1 MVQSCREPVIRK
13 KIDFLCSRA
22 FQNPWNKVSLL
33 RMRILVVEDNAA
45 LADGISS
52 ALTRMEMAVDVVGD
66 GTEADNI
73 LRTQEFN
80 LVVMDLN
87 LPGYDGLEI
96 LKRYRQNGGKAQVL
110 ILTAR
115 DTLNDRVKGL
125 DLGADDYLTKPFDLV
140 ELEARV
146 RALLRRQSGLKS
158 PEITIGELV
167 FDSVARRVSLMDEP
181 LDLPRR
187 EFCLLELL
195 ISRAGHVVS
204 KEQIADSL
212 ANFDQDI
219 SPNAV
224 ELYISRLRKRLA
236 AANINIK
243 TVRGLG
249 YLLEK

>member
-1 MVQSCREPVIRK
+1 
-13 KIDFLCSRA
+13 
-22 FQNPWNKVSLL
+22 
-33 RMRILVVEDNAA
+33 MRILVVEDNAA

-66 GTEADNI
+66 GSEADDI

-87 LPGYDGLEI
+87 LPGYDGLEV

-115 DTLNDRVKGL
+115 DGLSDRVKGL

-158 PEITIGELV
+158 PEIKVGELV
-167 FDSVARRVSLMDEP
+167 FDSVARRASLAGVPM
-181 LDLPRR
+181 DLPRR

-195 ISRAGHVVS
+195 ISRAGQVVS

-224 ELYISRLRKRLA
+224 ELYISRLRKRLSPA
-236 AANINIK
+236 DINIK

-249 YLLEK
+249 YLMEK

>member
-1 MVQSCREPVIRK
+1 M
-13 KIDFLCSRA
+13 
-22 FQNPWNKVSLL
+22 
-33 RMRILVVEDNAA
+33 VEDNAA
-45 LADGISS
+45 LADGISG
-52 ALTRMEMAVDVVGD
+52 ALSRMEMAVDVVDD
-66 GTEADNI
+66 GNEADSI

-87 LPGYDGLEI
+87 LPGYDGLEV

-115 DTLNDRVKGL
+115 DGLSDRVKGL

-158 PEITIGELV
+158 PEIKVGDLV
-167 FDSVARRVSLMDEP
+167 FDSVARRVSLGGVPMDI
-181 LDLPRR
+181 PRR

-219 SPNAV
+219 SANAV
-224 ELYISRLRKRLA
+224 ELYISRLRKKLLP
-236 AANINIK
+236 ANISIK

-249 YLLEK
+249 YLMEK

>member
-1 MVQSCREPVIRK
+1 
-13 KIDFLCSRA
+13 
-22 FQNPWNKVSLL
+22 
-33 RMRILVVEDNAA
+33 MRILVVEDNAA

-66 GTEADNI
+66 GSEADDI

-87 LPGYDGLEI
+87 LPGYDGLEV

-115 DTLNDRVKGL
+115 DGLSDRVKGL

-158 PEITIGELV
+158 PEIKVGDLV
-167 FDSVARRVSLMDEP
+167 FDSVARRASLAGVPM
-181 LDLPRR
+181 DLPRR

-195 ISRAGHVVS
+195 ISRAGQVVS

-224 ELYISRLRKRLA
+224 ELYISRLRKRLSPID
-236 AANINIK
+236 INIK

-249 YLLEK
+249 YLMEK